1 LVLEHVAIDA
11 RKVAM
16 SRLFQAGLFAAAL
29 QLIAIVTTMATAAL
43 FLRQGWVGGEQTP
56 PASGPA
62 LWAAAAPFLKA
73 SYVLTSIGVI
83 YTNNRFL
90 DVTARYIRHR
100 FRGKKLSD
108 PNFATTSFFSQLC
121 IIAFGFAIFALG
133 DPPIFLLDVGRLIN
147 CPWFPFAAWP
157 GLWSIGIASFG
168 ATARAAR
175 RSLD

>member
-1 LVLEHVAIDA
+1 MERVAIDA

-29 QLIAIVTTMATAAL
+29 QLIAIAITTAAAAL

-56 PASGPA
+56 PVSGPA
-62 LWAAAAPFLKA
+62 FWAAAAPFLGA
-73 SYVLTSIGVI
+73 GYVLTSIGVI

-90 DVTARYIRHR
+90 DVTARYIRHT
-100 FRGKKLSD
+100 FRGKKLPD
-108 PNFATTSFFSQLC
+108 PNFATTSLFSQLC

-133 DPPIFLLDVGRLIN
+133 DSPIFLLDVGWLIN
-147 CPWFPFAAWP
+147 CPWIPFVAWP
-157 GLWSIGIASFG
+157 DLWSISIASFG
-168 ATARAAR
+168 ATARAAH